1 MSLNVPFT
9 PGKKPT
15 LLVSAIT
22 RGQSLIFKQQ
32 LVPSARLRQGSLL
45 RKKVCNR
52 NLSTLSSHQILLKSV
67 TGWYQQIQLFH
78 TYKLAASEYLYNGQS
93 KD

>member
-45 RKKVCNR
+45 RKVCNR
-52 NLSTLSSHQILLKSV
+52 NLSTLRFAPNSPEVSYRLISTNSV
-67 TGWYQQIQLFH
+67 VPHLQTGSIRIPI
-78 TYKLAASEYLYNGQS
+78 
-93 KD
+93 

>member
-52 NLSTLSSHQILLKSV
+52 NLSTLSFTPNSPEVSYRLVSTNSV
-67 TGWYQQIQLFH
+67 VPHLQTGSIRIPI
-78 TYKLAASEYLYNGQS
+78 
-93 KD
+93 